1 MKPST
6 ELYRVIRIVLG
17 LVLSC
22 ALTSALAGPTK
33 LKVGTLAPKGSI
45 YHRVLQEIGVQ
56 WQALQEDDARF
67 IVYTDGSQGGEAD
80 IVRRM
85 RVGQLDAGLLSAVG
99 LAEIDSSAATLQ
111 FMPMMFR
118 SWEEVD
124 YVGKVVHA
132 EMEQR
137 LWDKG
142 FAVLFWAEAG
152 WVQTFSVAP
161 VIHPEDFRKLKV
173 FAWSGDTGQIRIM
186 KSLGY
191 RPIPLETNDILPALQ
206 TGLIE
211 AAGATPI
218 FALVS
223 QIYGPAPHM
232 LELNWA
238 PVVGAAVITRKVW
251 EQMSPATRD
260 AVKAAASDAERK
272 LRAQRERLDQEPVEA
287 MVASGLKVHRMTPEI
302 EREWSELAFSVYP
315 QIRGNMVPAD
325 LFDEVQRLIREL
337 RAAKAAIADVAN

>member
-1 MKPST
+1 MKPSA
-6 ELYRVIRIVLG
+6 ESYRVIGIVLG
-17 LVLSC
+17 LILSC
-22 ALTSALAGPTK
+22 VITNALAGPTK
-33 LKVGTLAPKGSI
+33 LKLGTLVPKGSI
-45 YHRVLQEIGVQ
+45 YHRVLQEIGEQ
-56 WQALQEDDARF
+56 WRAQQGADARF
-67 IVYTDGSQGGEAD
+67 IVYTDGTQGGEAD

-85 RVGQLDAGLLSAVG
+85 RVGQLHAGLLSAVG

-124 YVGKVVHA
+124 YVGSVVHA
-132 EMEQR
+132 EMERR

-142 FAVLFWAEAG
+142 FVVLFWAEAG
-152 WVQTFSVAP
+152 WVQTFSAVP

-191 RPIPLETNDILPALQ
+191 HPVPLETSDILPALQ

-211 AAGATPI
+211 AAGATPM

-223 QIYGPAPHM
+223 QLYGPAPHM

-238 PVVGAAVITRKVW
+238 PVVGAAIITRKFW
-251 EQMSPATRD
+251 EQMSPSTRN
-260 AVKAAASDAERK
+260 VVRAAASEAELK
-272 LRAQRERLDQEPVEA
+272 LRAQRESIDRKPVDA
-287 MVASGLKVHRMTPEI
+287 MVARGLTVHQMTPEI
-302 EREWSELAFSVYP
+302 EREWSELARSVYP

-325 LFDEVQRLIREL
+325 LFDEVQRLVHEH
-337 RAAKAAIADVAN
+337 RAAKASEN